1 MNIRRMKMRS
11 LLAPAFALTL
21 LGLAPNIATAQ
32 ALLEAADAKKESLA
46 AETVETAVDAN
57 VRSAAYASY
66 MRHEYA
72 LQSDGNLK
80 GKVRMVDAGGSLTPA
95 RVKLM
100 FVRHGEVV
108 SQASPNAEGVFQA
121 SGLTPGYYSVIAEGQ
136 SGMSSTGVRVVPPP
150 EKVEAPKANTIGRRR
165 FIADSKDTTDAA
177 KAAELPGADWLYITP
192 IPTIDVAAADRINQ
206 IQNGPRFGSAQPQT
220 NATIR
225 TVAATESESVAKAA
239 SETNVADMV
248 SMSSDLMADAYER
261 SAYYLEPNGKLL
273 GQLKRFDNSDKLVP
287 APYQPIFFLQQGR
300 VVARATSD
308 GQGFY
313 EVAGLVPGTYSFV
326 VSGNDQFGA
335 TGIQIYAAP
344 AELVPAN
351 TNIKSVSFKLG
362 ALQRQGGGPSSG
374 GGRNGDAG
382 AARGGGGGGGGGG
395 FGGGAGGG
403 PGGGGGGGG
412 GGVGG
417 GGLGGGAGGLGAV
430 AAGIG
435 AGAAG
440 AAGGGGSGGSTGG
453 GTTSGN
459 NPNTQ

>member
-1 MNIRRMKMRS
+1 MNIPRTKMRS
-11 LLAPAFALTL
+11 FLAPAFALTL
-21 LGLAPNIATAQ
+21 LGLAPNLATAQ
-32 ALLEAADAKKESLA
+32 ALLEAADAKKENVA
-46 AETVETAVDAN
+46 AETVETVVDAN

-95 RVKLM
+95 RVKLF

-165 FIADSKDTTDAA
+165 FIADSKETTDAA
-177 KAAELPGADWLYITP
+177 KAAELPGADWLHLTP
-192 IPTIDVAAADRINQ
+192 IPTIDVAAADRINEL
-206 IQNGPRFGSAQPQT
+206 QNGPRLGAVKPQAS
-220 NATIR
+220 ATIR
-225 TVAATESESVAKAA
+225 SVAATASDSVTVAA
-239 SETNVADMV
+239 SETAVADVV
-248 SMSSDLMADAYER
+248 SLSADMMAEAYER
-261 SAYYLEPNGKLL
+261 SAYYLEPSGKLL
-273 GQLKRFDNSDKLVP
+273 GQLKRFDNTDKLVP
-287 APYQPIFFLQQGR
+287 SPHQPIFFLQQGR
-300 VVARATSD
+300 VVARAMTD
-308 GQGFY
+308 AQGFY
-313 EVAGLVPGTYSFV
+313 EVVGLVPGTYSFI

-351 TNIKSVSFKLG
+351 TAIKSVSFNRS
-362 ALQRQGGGPSSG
+362 ALQRQGGGPSGG

-382 AARGGGGGGGGGG
+382 AARGGGGGGFGGGGGG
-395 FGGGAGGG
+395 FGGGG
-403 PGGGGGGGG
+403 PGGGGGG

-417 GGLGGGAGGLGAV
+417 GGGGAGGIGALGLGGGLAGLGA
-430 AAGIG
+430 AMSNGNN
-435 AGAAG
+435 
-440 AAGGGGSGGSTGG
+440 STGA
-453 GTTSGN
+453 TTSQN
-459 NPNTQ
+459 NANTQ